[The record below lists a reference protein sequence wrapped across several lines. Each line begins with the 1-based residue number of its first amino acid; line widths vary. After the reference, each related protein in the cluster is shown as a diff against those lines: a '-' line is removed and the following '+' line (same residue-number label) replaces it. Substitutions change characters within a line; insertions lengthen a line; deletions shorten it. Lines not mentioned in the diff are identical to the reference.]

1 MARSGVAD
9 GVSPLAVL
17 NAVIA
22 ALAWLVYGLVADD
35 PVVWIVSMVA
45 VVPGVWAVLLL
56 RRRTALA
63 DLLAAGAWAGI
74 VVSLSA
80 AAGFL
85 AAALAMGVVV
95 SQGPQVWQAV
105 REHDL
110 SGLSPA
116 TWWLSILDAATWGAY
131 GIAVGDPALKGYA
144 VVLTLS
150 AVAVLARISW
160 TWRRGP
166 AVVGVPGPGCCVGES
181 ISR

>member
-9 GVSPLAVL
+9 GVSPLAAL

-74 VVSLSA
+74 VVASA

-144 VVLTLS
+144 IVLTLS
-150 AVAVLARISW
+150 AVVVLARISW
-160 TWRRGP
+160 TRRRGP
-166 AVVGVPGPGCCVGES
+166 AVVGVPGPGATFGES